1 MAIKYNTSLYVNGAL
16 KVNDEDVALQKDL
29 TKVSED
35 VSTLSGTVEQ
45 NQKDIALKAAQSDLE
60 SLQSTVSSNSEAI
73 ALKASQSDLE
83 AAQGDIE
90 SLQQTKADAQAVT
103 ELAGTIATKADSA
116 TVEALSEEV
125 TTKADSSVVEAL
137 SATVETKADAQT
149 VSELTATVETK
160 ADNTTVEALSQ
171 TVSTK
176 ADASAL
182 EVLATKQEVTEAIAS
197 VTQFK
202 YEKVDELP
210 ESGVAG
216 TIYLVLED
224 GQYSEYLWIGDAFE
238 RFGPAIDLSGYQTDK
253 EAEAALLLKADKTTV
268 DTLSQ
273 TVETKADAQAVTDL
287 AGTVATKADSSV
299 VEALSAT
306 VDTKAD
312 AQTVSEL
319 TETVGTKADNTTV
332 EALSQTVSTKA
343 DNSAVEALSATVDTK
358 ADASTVE
365 TLSSTVDTKANADD
379 VYTKT
384 EVDTKVAHNHYE
396 VTSLD
401 SISGMKEGDTAI
413 VKVAIKDG
421 ETEAQ
426 TIYSHTAYIYDEGAW
441 KALDGNYNADNVYID
456 EDITFAGGWTSV
468 GNVAID
474 STIKT
479 KGMSLSTLLTTIFTQ
494 ELDGAAKTN
503 PYYKVTLSGNTATVE
518 AGATFNPKFT
528 ISEINTGAYTYGSNA
543 PDGTSTG
550 VTFTGFTGTASGG
563 TSETV
568 AASSDAVSGTVTFTS
583 VTAEDGKTYTFKI
596 TATRNAAQ
604 YVAVTNLGS
613 ATKVGSD
620 TTPGYSFAAASNV
633 SPSASG
639 SFTVT
644 GDRYTWYGDVIAS
657 DAANWDPEALTA
669 TQVKTLAN
677 KQWTD
682 VTGIKNKTFSTRV
695 GMIKMFICAP
705 AGKYSTISLTQK
717 SPELTISLTKATNKV
732 VVPGAGSDTGVEY
745 DVFYYSGDA
754 GYGATNTMTINAA

>member
-1 MAIKYNTSLYVNGAL
+1 MAIKYNTSLYVNGSL
-16 KVNDEDVALQKDL
+16 KVNDKDVALKEDL
-29 TKVSED
+29 TKVSGD
-35 VSTLSGTVEQ
+35 VSTLQSAVEQ
-45 NQKDIALKAAQSDLE
+45 NTTNIALKAAQADLE
-60 SLQSTVSSNSEAI
+60 ALQGTVTSNSEAI
-73 ALKASQSDLE
+73 ELKASQADLE

-90 SLQQTKADAQAVT
+90 SLQQNKADAQTVT
-103 ELAGTIATKADSA
+103 DLSA
-116 TVEALSEEV
+116 TVES
-125 TTKADSSVVEAL
+125 KADGSVVEALTQTVAGKAENSVVEAL
-137 SATVETKADAQT
+137 SQTVETKADAQT
-149 VSELTATVETK
+149 VTDLAGTVETK
-160 ADNTTVEALSQ
+160 ADKTAVEALSQ

-182 EVLATKQEVTEAIAS
+182 EPLATKQELTEAIAG

-216 TIYLVLED
+216 TIYLVEEE
-224 GQYSEYLWIGDAFE
+224 GEYSEYIWIGEAFE
-238 RFGPAIDLSGYQTDK
+238 RFGPAIDLSGYQTDA

-268 DTLSQ
+268 EELTTTVSGKADAQTVTDLAGTVETKADKTVVEALSGTVDTKADKATVEALSGTVDTKADKTVVEELTTTVSGKADSSVVTALSE
-273 TVETKADAQAVTDL
+273 TVETKADAQTVTDL
-287 AGTVATKADSSV
+287 TA
-299 VEALSAT
+299 
-306 VDTKAD
+306 
-312 AQTVSEL
+312 
-319 TETVGTKADNTTV
+319 
-332 EALSQTVSTKA
+332 
-343 DNSAVEALSATVDTK
+343 
-358 ADASTVE
+358 TVE
-365 TLSSTVDTKANADD
+365 TKANSAD

-396 VTSLD
+396 VTNLD
-401 SISGMKEGDTAI
+401 SITGMKEGDTAI

-421 ETEAQ
+421 ETEDK

-456 EDITFAGGWTSV
+456 EDITFAGDWTKV

-503 PYYKVTLSGNTATVE
+503 PYYEVTRSGNTATVE

-528 ISEINTGAYTYGSNA
+528 ISKIETGAYTYGSNA
-543 PDGTSTG
+543 PDGVSTG
-550 VTFTGFTGTASGG
+550 VTFTDFTGTASGG
-563 TSETV
+563 VTETID
-568 AASSDAVSGTVTFTS
+568 ASSDAVNGTITFTS
-583 VTAEDGKTYTFKI
+583 VTAEDGKSYTYKVS
-596 TATRNAAQ
+596 ATRNAAQ

-613 ATKVGSD
+613 DTKVGSD

-633 SPSASG
+633 APSANG

-644 GDRYTWYGDVIAS
+644 GDRYTWYGDVTTAES
-657 DAANWDPEALTA
+657 STWNPEALTA
-669 TQVKTLAN
+669 TQVKSLAN

-682 VTGIKNKTFSTRV
+682 VTGINKKTFNTRE

-705 AGKYSTISLTQK
+705 SGKYSSISLTQK
-717 SPELTISLTKATNKV
+717 SPELTITLTKATNKV
-732 VVPGAGSDTGVEY
+732 TVPGSGTDAGVEY

-754 GYGATNTMTINAA
+754 GYGSTNTMTINAA